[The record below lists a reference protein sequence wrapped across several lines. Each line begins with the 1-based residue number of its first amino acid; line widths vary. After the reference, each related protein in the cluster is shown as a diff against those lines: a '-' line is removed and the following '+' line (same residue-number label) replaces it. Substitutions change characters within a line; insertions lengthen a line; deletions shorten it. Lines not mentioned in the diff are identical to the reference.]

1 MRDLQCASVNTALVQ
16 CLVSAAYNYGPSTNT
31 LNDGEYTKL
40 H

>member
-1 MRDLQCASVNTALVQ
+1 MCDLQCAHVNTALVQ
-16 CLVSAAYNYGPSTNT
+16 RLVSARYNYGPSTNT